1 MHEPMLCLLR
11 DWIRQT
17 VLRAGGNRVGKHA
30 RCLVQHVHV
39 LTALLL
45 LLLPG
50 AGGQSPL
57 KSHEERLALRVDT
70 LRKQARLME
79 SHNAQLQQQVA
90 QLSKD
95 NRGLQ
100 VGGRC
105 CVLY

>member
-1 MHEPMLCLLR
+1 
-11 DWIRQT
+11 
-17 VLRAGGNRVGKHA
+17 
-30 RCLVQHVHV
+30 V
-39 LTALLL
+39 LTAPLL

-50 AGGQSPL
+50 RGGQSPL

-90 QLSKD
+90 ALSKD

-100 VGGRC
+100 VCRRRC
-105 CVLY
+105 ML